1 MAGWALAWETS
12 TFKNYRPEDSKHSG
26 SERIV
31 FSSKSTTCPAGVPR
45 APLAEARELRR
56 CLGEAR
62 GDEAQPHERVYRPA
76 LQRRFQELGLL
87 ASAKTCS

>member
-1 MAGWALAWETS
+1 MAC
-12 TFKNYRPEDSKHSG
+12 RCQ
-26 SERIV
+26 RV
-31 FSSKSTTCPAGVPR
+31 
-45 APLAEARELRR
+45 PLAEARELRR

-87 ASAKTCS
+87 ASAKTRS